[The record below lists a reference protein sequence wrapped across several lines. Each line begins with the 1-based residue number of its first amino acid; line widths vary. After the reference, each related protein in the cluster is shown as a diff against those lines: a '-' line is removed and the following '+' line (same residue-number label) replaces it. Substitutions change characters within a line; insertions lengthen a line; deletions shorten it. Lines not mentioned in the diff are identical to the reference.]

1 MPHPDPQNP
10 THIRPGQVWKSAHPM
25 EVTTVR
31 VVSMEVGRVSVVDA
45 HDGKRPRQIWA
56 HQFHASPS
64 TRAGRPR
71 LSGYILKKDAPAD
84 YEESNR

>member
-10 THIRPGQVWKSAHPM
+10 THIRPGQVWETAHPM

-31 VVSMEVGRVSVVDA
+31 VTNIAAGRVSVVDA

-56 HQFHASPS
+56 TQFHASPT
-64 TRAGRPR
+64 TRAGSPR
-71 LSGYILKKDAPAD
+71 KSGYILKEDD
-84 YEESNR
+84 R